1 MFEAIEV
8 LFSQTFLIRALAVG
22 VIISLCSALLGVSLV
37 LKQFSMIGDG
47 LSHVGFGALAVAT
60 VAGWS
65 PLYFSLPIVV
75 IAAFLLLKMNESG
88 KMRGDAAIALIST
101 GALAIGI
108 MVTSMTTGVNID
120 IYNYMFGSILTMS
133 TNDVYLSIILS
144 IVIIIVFVA
153 NYSEIFSITFDE
165 SFAKATGTKVSMYNM
180 LIAALTAVTIVIG
193 MRMMGALLI
202 SSLIIFPSITS
213 MRLCKTYKSVVLS
226 SCFLSVLCFL
236 VGLVVSIRFEAP
248 TGASVVCTNIFMF
261 VIYYVLNQ
269 IREIN
274 PDKKL
279 FKFKK
284 LLMAIVVIITTI
296 AILFAMLTGS
306 VTVYENTTTSI
317 SIVATS
323 FPQYDFARAIVGDNA
338 SITMLLSPGEES
350 HSYDPTPQD
359 IISIQDCDLF
369 IYGGGESDDWVTSM
383 VSTID
388 TSEITLIRFMDL
400 VELYEEEVVEG
411 MQSEHATTSHT
422 FVEVYDE
429 HVWTS
434 PINAIAF
441 VEQICETIC
450 ELDPD
455 NSDEYQAN
463 ALSYINEL
471 YELDQAFEQVVQTA
485 TNECIMIGDRFPF
498 LYLVEEYDIDYYAAF
513 SGCSSDV
520 EANPTTIAYLIDK
533 ANAEDIP
540 VVFKVDLSTGLVAET
555 ISESSDAQILTLYSC
570 HVISNDDF
578 NNGETYI
585 SLMYRNVEAL
595 SIALGSE

>member
-1 MFEAIEV
+1 MFEAIEI
-8 LFSQTFLIRALAVG
+8 LFSQSFLIRALLVG
-22 VIISLCSALLGVSLV
+22 VVISLCSALLGVSLV
-37 LKQFSMIGDG
+37 LKRFSMIGDG

-75 IAAFLLLKMNESG
+75 LAAFLLLKLNESG

-101 GALAIGI
+101 GALAVGI

-133 TNDVYLSIILS
+133 TSDVYLSAILS
-144 IVIIIVFVA
+144 VVIIIVFIA

-165 SFAKATGTKVSMYNM
+165 SFAKATGTKVSLYNM

-213 MRLCKTYKSVVLS
+213 MRLCKTYKHVVIS

-261 VIYYVLNQ
+261 GVYFILNQ

-279 FKFKK
+279 YPLKKF
-284 LLMAIVVIITTI
+284 LMVLVIIITVV
-296 AILFAMLTGS
+296 AILLCMLTGT
-306 VTVYENTTTSI
+306 VTTYDSDSKI

-323 FPQYDFARAIVGDNA
+323 FPQYDFARAVVGENA
-338 SITMLLSPGEES
+338 DITMLLAPGEET
-350 HSYDPTPQD
+350 HTYDPTPQD
-359 IISIQDCDLF
+359 IIAIQECDIF
-369 IYGGGESDDWVTSM
+369 IYGGGESDSWVTSM
-383 VSTID
+383 LDSID
-388 TSEITLIRFMDL
+388 TEDKEFIRFMDL

-411 MQSEHATTSHT
+411 MQTDSASDKVFFTE
-422 FVEVYDE
+422 YDE

-434 PINAIAF
+434 PINSIEF
-441 VEQICETIC
+441 VNQICDVMC
-450 ELDPD
+450 ELDSE
-455 NSDEYQAN
+455 NSATYTTNAFEYITA
-463 ALSYINEL
+463 L
-471 YELDQAFEQVVQTA
+471 YELDEAFETIMDNA
-485 TNECIMIGDRFPF
+485 TIDSIMIGDRFPF
-498 LYLVEEYDIDYYAAF
+498 LYLVNEYDIEYYAAF
-513 SGCSSDV
+513 KGCSSDV

-533 ANAEDIP
+533 ANAEEIP
-540 VVFKVDLSTGLVAET
+540 VVFKVDLSTGLVAQT
-555 ISESSDAQILTLYSC
+555 ISESTGAEILTLYSC
-570 HVISNDDF
+570 HTLSNDDF
-578 NNGETYI
+578 EAGVTYI
-585 SLMYRNVEAL
+585 DLMYRNADAL
-595 SIALGSE
+595 SIALGSSY